1 MSLRVVRPGNM
12 PKKQT
17 NTSEKLLQ
25 FGLGLM
31 SQEGLSGVTLGR
43 LAQQAGISKSGVFAH
58 FSSKNDVEL
67 ALLDYAAQ
75 FVTPRVLDP
84 TFRAAPGLA
93 RVQALVDNWFGWAG
107 RAGLPGGCP
116 IAAAMFELDDV
127 ESPVRNKV
135 FEMQDTWTRMLLSI
149 VREAVEL
156 GELRADLDI
165 EQFVFELSGI
175 YLNHHVTSRF
185 VRHPDADQFAHRAV
199 QSLVARSL
207 PGARA

>member
-1 MSLRVVRPGNM
+1 M

-17 NTSEKLLQ
+17 NTSEKLLH

-43 LAQQAGISKSGVFAH
+43 LAQHAGISKSGVFAH
-58 FSSKNDVEL
+58 FNSKAEVEL
-67 ALLDYAAQ
+67 ALLDYVAQ
-75 FVTPRVLDP
+75 FTTPRVLEP
-84 TFRAAPGLA
+84 TFRAAPGVA
-93 RVQALVDNWFGWAG
+93 RVRALAENWFGWAG

-116 IAAAMFELDDV
+116 IAAAMFELDDI

-135 FEMQDTWTRMLLSI
+135 FEMQETWSGVVLSI

-156 GELRADLDI
+156 GEFRADLDV
-165 EQFVFELSGI
+165 EQFVFELCGI

-185 VRHPDADQFAHRAV
+185 VRHPDADQLAQRAV

-207 PGARA
+207 PEARG

>member
-1 MSLRVVRPGNM
+1 
-12 PKKQT
+12 
-17 NTSEKLLQ
+17 
-25 FGLGLM
+25 
-31 SQEGLSGVTLGR
+31 
-43 LAQQAGISKSGVFAH
+43 
-58 FSSKNDVEL
+58 L

-75 FVTPRVLDP
+75 FSAPLVLEP
-84 TFRAAPGLA
+84 TFRAAPGIA
-93 RVQALVDNWFGWAG
+93 RVRALAEHWFGWAG

-135 FEMQDTWTRMLLSI
+135 FEMQEHWSNTLLSI

-156 GELRADLDI
+156 GDFRADLDV
-165 EQFVFELSGI
+165 EQFVFELCGI

-185 VRHPDADQFAHRAV
+185 VRHPDADKYAQRAV
-199 QSLVARSL
+199 QSLLERSL